1 MNPELK
7 YIELKTGYADNGSA
21 WIGYVE
27 YSKSGKTV
35 HFNDKAFGG
44 NGHGGCRDIESGET
58 YWITGIKKDGNNRH
72 QFGNGI
78 IQIEESALEEYEAIT
93 GIAVRQNKN
102 YKIVT
107 IPPTDKKRFETL
119 LNEKL

>member
-1 MNPELK
+1 MKPELK
-7 YIELKTGYADNGSA
+7 YIELKTGYADNGPA

-35 HFNDKAFGG
+35 YFNDKAFGG
-44 NGHGGCRDIESGET
+44 NGHGGCSDIESGEI
-58 YWITGIKKDGNNRH
+58 YWITGVKKDGNNRH

-78 IQIEESALEEYEAIT
+78 IQIEESAIEEYEAIT
-93 GIAVRQNKN
+93 GITVRQNKN

-107 IPPTDKKRFETL
+107 IQPTDKRRFETL